1 MRTLILGASGLIG
14 SHLAAACTTRDLEW
28 LGTSLRNSNHIG
40 VDIRNTDAVTEIVQ
54 DYKPDVTFLA
64 AGLPSSDYAEAFPD
78 ECDAVVTR
86 GTRNV
91 AEAVAATGGRLVSF
105 HTDEL
110 FHTARTARVEDAT
123 PAPGNAFAR
132 AHLAAENCIRE
143 LLPTRHLIARTS
155 WVFGPESRRCPANA
169 ILRRLRRQ
177 DECLADANLHGHPT
191 YAPDLAEVALQ
202 LAQVGETGTL
212 HLAGPDRQTKFTFA
226 RLVAQVFGHD
236 AGMVEISAEVGTVRP
251 ANVWLDRRKLKSL
264 VGANAVRTT
273 ADGLRAMR
281 ALQRVAVAA

>member
-14 SHLAAACTTRDLEW
+14 SHLASACESGGHEW
-28 LGTSLRNSNHIG
+28 LGTSLRG
-40 VDIRNTDAVTEIVQ
+40 TEYTDLDLRDSGAVHELVC
-54 DYKPDVTFLA
+54 DFRPEVTFLA
-64 AGLPSSDYAEAFPD
+64 AGLPSSDYAEAFPE
-78 ECDAVVTR
+78 ECADVIEG
-86 GTRNV
+86 GTRAV

-110 FHTARTARVEDAT
+110 FGGSRTARVEDAV
-123 PAPGNAFAR
+123 PSPGNAFAR
-132 AHLAAENCIRE
+132 AHHAAEAAIRE

-155 WVFGPESRRCPANA
+155 WVYGPESRRCPAHA
-169 ILRRLRRQ
+169 ILRRLRKG
-177 DECLADANLHGHPT
+177 DDCPADANLHGHPT

-236 AGMVEISAEVGTVRP
+236 AGMVSISPELDTARP

-273 ADGLRAMR
+273 ADGLRAIR
-281 ALQRVAVAA
+281 ALQRAAVAA